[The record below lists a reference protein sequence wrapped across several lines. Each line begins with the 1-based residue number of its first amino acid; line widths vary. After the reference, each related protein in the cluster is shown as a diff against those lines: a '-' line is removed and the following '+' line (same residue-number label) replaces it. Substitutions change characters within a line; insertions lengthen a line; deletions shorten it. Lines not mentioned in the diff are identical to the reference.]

1 MAETESESIPQAHVA
16 PPKRRISAIWIVPII
31 AMLIGGWLTWK
42 TLHEKGPL
50 VTITFRSAE
59 GLEARKTRVK
69 FRDLDVGV
77 VETIKLSDDLSS
89 VIVTARMQKDFT
101 PYLTDATRFWVVR
114 ARVTAAGVTGM
125 GTLLSGA
132 YIGVDPIAQGQP
144 QFAYGGLENPPL
156 VTSREAGK
164 RFVLR
169 SPTMGSLGVG
179 VPIYYRQVIVGEVV
193 RAELDASGEHVNV
206 DVFVRSPHDVRVH
219 EGTRFWNTSGF
230 DARVDKDGLHIQ
242 TESVVSM
249 VIGGIAFD
257 TPGGDLTPLAPDA
270 HVFPLY
276 PDKQSLSTQVY
287 AVKQR
292 FILYFDGSVRGL
304 TAGASVEFRG
314 IQIGQVVDVRLVY
327 NPTTNAL
334 EVPVVIEIEPERI
347 GLAGEADIEPAKRLE
362 RLVTRGLR
370 AQLQSGNLL
379 TGALIVD
386 LDIRPSVPGQAQTS
400 ARKSRPDAPYP
411 ELPTVPTQLEA
422 ITASATALLNKLQ
435 RVPVEQIGA
444 SANEA
449 AIALKQTLDQTREL
463 AASLQKDLV
472 PGIGRTMGEAERML
486 KQSQRLVGPDS
497 PVNVELRKML
507 NELTGAA
514 RSLRLFADHLER
526 HPEDLIRGRSS
537 P

>member
-1 MAETESESIPQAHVA
+1 MAETESEPIPQAHIA
-16 PPKRRISAIWIVPII
+16 PPKRRISVIWLVPVI

-42 TLHEKGPL
+42 TLHDKGPL

-59 GLEARKTRVK
+59 GLEARKTRLK

-77 VETIKLSDDLSS
+77 VEGIKLSDDLSS

-101 PYLTDATRFWVVR
+101 PFLTESTRFWVVR
-114 ARVTAAGVTGM
+114 ARLTAAGVTGVS
-125 GTLLSGA
+125 TLLSGA
-132 YIGVDPIAQGQP
+132 HIGVDPIAHGEAQSA
-144 QFAYGGLENPPL
+144 FRGLENPPL

-164 RFVLR
+164 RFLLR

-179 VPIYYRQVIVGEVV
+179 VPIYYRQVVVGEVV
-193 RAELDASGEHVNV
+193 RAELDPSGEQVNV
-206 DVFVRSPHDVRVH
+206 DVFVRSPHETRVH

-249 VIGGIAFD
+249 LIGGIAFD
-257 TPGGDLTPLAPDA
+257 TPGGDLTPLAREA

-276 PDKQSLSTQVY
+276 PDRQSLSTQVY

-304 TAGASVEFRG
+304 GAGASVEFRG
-314 IQIGQVVDVRLVY
+314 IQIGQVADVRVVY
-327 NPTTNAL
+327 NPKTNTL
-334 EVPVVIEIEPERI
+334 EVPVVIEVEPERI

-362 RLVTRGLR
+362 RLVARGLR
-370 AQLQSGNLL
+370 AQLQSGSLL
-379 TGALIVD
+379 TGSLIVD
-386 LDIRPSVPGQAQTS
+386 LDIRPAVAGQTQAP
-400 ARKSRPDAPYP
+400 AHHRRPDAPYP
-411 ELPTVPTQLEA
+411 ELPTVPTQFEA
-422 ITASATALLNKLQ
+422 IAASATALLNKLQ

-463 AASLQKDLV
+463 AASFQKELV
-472 PGIGRTMGEAERML
+472 PGIGRTMGEVERML
-486 KQSQRLVGPDS
+486 KQTQRLVGPDS

-514 RSLRLFADHLER
+514 RSMRLFADHLER
-526 HPEDLIRGRSS
+526 HPEDLIRGRST